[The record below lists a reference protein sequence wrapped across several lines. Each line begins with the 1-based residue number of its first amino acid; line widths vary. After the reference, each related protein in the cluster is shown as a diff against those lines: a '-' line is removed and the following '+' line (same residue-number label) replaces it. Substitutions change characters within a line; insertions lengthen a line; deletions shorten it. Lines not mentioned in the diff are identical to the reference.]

1 MFLVLA
7 TIYMKGHENRHI
19 NATFTTNIM
28 NYTCVYAYFSTFV
41 PGNYLNR
48 TDFNTMHY
56 FSRLENT
63 IKSNWNGIAV
73 ANYRG
78 ESFTYGE
85 LATQIARFHVFFE
98 AVGLKKG
105 DKVALCAKNSAR
117 WGITFFAANTYEAVL
132 VPILAD
138 FHPESVN
145 SLVDHSESKVLLTDT
160 DIWTKLDITKMPQIQ
175 AVFSSS
181 DFSLLYAADEKIQK
195 ACDEL
200 DAMFAAKY
208 PNGFSAEYVSYPT
221 DNDKELAIIN
231 YTSGTTSAPKGVML
245 RYECVSENVS
255 FGQKRLP
262 CGLGD
267 TLVSMLPMAHMY
279 GMMFELIYPVCN
291 GAAIYYLGKTPT
303 PALLLG
309 ALKEIKPYLVIT
321 VPLVMEKIFKS
332 KVAPIVNKPV
342 MKVVCAIPGLNQVIF
357 KKVRNTLLEAFG
369 GRIRE
374 IVMGGAALNPDVEK
388 WFRRFKLPF
397 TVGYGM
403 TEAAPLLAY
412 EDWWEF
418 APKSCGK
425 AVDSVEVRIDSED
438 PYTKV
443 GEIQAKGI
451 SLMSGYYKN
460 EEATAAAFTEDGWM
474 RTGDLGLLD
483 KKGNIYIKGRSK
495 NMILSA
501 NGQNIYPEEIEAV
514 VNNQPYV
521 IESVVVDRGAK
532 LVALI
537 YADADAMKAAG
548 VDEQTFKAQVIAE
561 VNVSMPAYSKIGLV
575 EIMAEPFEK
584 TPKMSIKRFMYK

>member
-1 MFLVLA
+1 
-7 TIYMKGHENRHI
+7 
-19 NATFTTNIM
+19 
-28 NYTCVYAYFSTFV
+28 
-41 PGNYLNR
+41 
-48 TDFNTMHY
+48 MHY
-56 FSRLENT
+56 FSRLQNT
-63 IKSNWNGIAV
+63 IKNNWSGIAL

-78 ESFTYGE
+78 ESFTFGD
-85 LATQIARFHVFFE
+85 LATQIARFHVFFKT
-98 AVGLKKG
+98 VGLKKG

-145 SLVDHSESKVLLTDT
+145 SLVAHSESKVLLTDT
-160 DIWTKLDITKMPQIQ
+160 DIWNKLDIAKMPQVQ

-181 DFSLLYAADEKIQK
+181 DFSLLYAADDKIRQ
-195 ACDEL
+195 ACDNL
-200 DAMFAAKY
+200 DNLFAAEY
-208 PNGFSAEYVSYPT
+208 PEGFTADHVAYPV
-221 DNDKELAIIN
+221 DNDKDLAIIN

-245 RYECVSENVS
+245 RYECISENVS

-262 CGLGD
+262 CGPGD

-279 GMMFELIYPVCN
+279 GMMFELIYPACN
-291 GAAIYYLGKTPT
+291 GAAVYYLGKTPT

-309 ALKEIKPYLVIT
+309 AMKEVKPYLVIT

-332 KVAPIVNKPV
+332 KVAPIINKPV
-342 MKVVCAIPGLNQVIF
+342 MKVACAIPGVNSLIF
-357 KKVRNTLLEAFG
+357 KKIRNTLLEAFG

-418 APKSCGK
+418 ASKSCGK

-438 PYTKV
+438 PYNKV
-443 GEIQAKGI
+443 GEIQARGI

-460 EEATAAAFTEDGWM
+460 EEATAAAFTADGWM

-483 KKGNIYIKGRSK
+483 RKGNIYIKGRSK

-514 VNNQPYV
+514 LNNQPYV

-532 LVALI
+532 LVALV
-537 YADADAMKAAG
+537 YPDRDAAKAEA
-548 VDEQTFKAQVIAE
+548 VELESYKTVLMAE
-561 VNVSMPAYSKIGLV
+561 VNKSMPLYSKINLV
-575 EIMAEPFEK
+575 EFMEQPFEK